1 MIHTIIGFGIINEA
15 EVDVF
20 WESPCFFYDPTDV
33 AISPLVF
40 LPFLHPVV
48 HLKVLGSHTIEAYHE
63 GF

>member
-1 MIHTIIGFGIINEA
+1 MVNEA

-33 AISPLVF
+33 AISSLVF